1 MAAAVPAR
9 FRSASAS
16 SGAGSDFVAHVRP
29 RLEVSTRARQ
39 FFVPHDSVPRTQP
52 LVVESND
59 TDVGLTRA
67 ELTFALAM
75 SETLRLRGVL
85 SNNEH
90 AADRDDDGEKDNE
103 RDAEFHEVT
112 ITLEVMPISSERE
125 LQWDCHVA
133 LVRRP
138 KDCLS
143 VNEAR

>member
-75 SETLRLRGVL
+75 SAVKPCGF
-85 SNNEH
+85 
-90 AADRDDDGEKDNE
+90 AASSR
-103 RDAEFHEVT
+103 
-112 ITLEVMPISSERE
+112 ITSTPPI
-125 LQWDCHVA
+125 A
-133 LVRRP
+133 TTTVRRTT
-138 KDCLS
+138 S
-143 VNEAR
+143 AMRSFTRSR